1 MEYRTNRRTGD
12 KISVIGFGTSAIP
25 QTEEKEFIKT
35 LNLAYE
41 NGINYY
47 DLATS
52 DASCFPVFGKAF
64 EGVRK
69 NVMYQLHFGADYTK
83 GGYGWT
89 TDAET
94 IKRSVDWQ
102 LRQLKTDYIDYAFIH
117 CMDEASDWK
126 KYKDG
131 GTLGYIGRL
140 KEQGVCQTYL
150 ECRPIL
156 LRWCKRYWTA
166 WRSTW

>member
-25 QTEEKEFIKT
+25 QTEEKEIIKT

-83 GGYGWT
+83 GLPASLAMRIT
-89 TDAET
+89 
-94 IKRSVDWQ
+94 RS
-102 LRQLKTDYIDYAFIH
+102 
-117 CMDEASDWK
+117 
-126 KYKDG
+126 
-131 GTLGYIGRL
+131 
-140 KEQGVCQTYL
+140 
-150 ECRPIL
+150 
-156 LRWCKRYWTA
+156 
-166 WRSTW
+166 